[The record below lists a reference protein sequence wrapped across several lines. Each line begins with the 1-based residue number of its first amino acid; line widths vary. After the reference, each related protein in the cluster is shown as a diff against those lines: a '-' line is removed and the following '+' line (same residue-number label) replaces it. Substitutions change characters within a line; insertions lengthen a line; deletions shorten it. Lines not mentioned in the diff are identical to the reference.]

1 MKKRT
6 IAGLAALLLINVSGV
21 RGQESRGQDRITEL
35 ERKLDVITQ
44 ELEKLK
50 LGEAAE
56 PVAEAPRGQAPAATK
71 VYRAKER
78 RLSIGGYGE
87 MSIQDFSKRNQTGA
101 VAGKSDEADL
111 LRAVLYFGYK
121 YNDWILF
128 NSEVE
133 FEHAS
138 TGKGRGEVSVE
149 MAYLDFKL
157 NDQVGLRGGLLLVP
171 MGLINEVHEPTTFHG
186 VIRPSVE
193 RYIFPSTW
201 REGGGGFVVDSG
213 PVSFRS
219 FVLGGLQAIKD
230 STPGLTGVQ
239 GSDILRNARSSGAK
253 TLAEDPA
260 WVSRLDVTPFP
271 GTIAGGSFYIGEAD
285 QGKVVHSVPVTIW
298 ELHARSEY
306 KGLELRGL
314 YVAGRIGNADTVN
327 AANGL
332 TNAAKTSA
340 PRRFFG
346 GYAEGA
352 VNVLTWTETSHYFAP
367 FFRYERYDTQAETP
381 ESFAKNPAN
390 SRVEYTAGAT
400 YKPIPQIAVK
410 WDYQWMLN
418 QARTGVNQ
426 MNLGLS
432 YIF

>member
-1 MKKRT
+1 MKKIKASVLT
-6 IAGLAALLLINVSGV
+6 ALILGTSLGA
-21 RGQESRGQDRITEL
+21 RAQDARIGEL
-35 ERKLDVITQ
+35 ERKLDVLSQ

-50 LGEAAE
+50 LGSAAE
-56 PVAEAPRGQAPAATK
+56 PEAEAPAGQAPAATK

-78 RLSIGGYGE
+78 RVSIGGYGE
-87 MSIQDFSKRNQTGA
+87 MTIQDFSKRNQKGGIG
-101 VAGKSDEADL
+101 GKADEADL

-128 NSEVE
+128 NSELE

-149 MAYLDFKL
+149 QAYMDFKL
-157 NDQVGLRGGLLLVP
+157 NDSGGLRGGLLLVP
-171 MGLINEVHEPTTFHG
+171 MGFMNEIHEPTTFHG

-193 RYIFPSTW
+193 RNILPSTW
-201 REGGGGFVVDSG
+201 REGGGGFFIDTGEVA
-213 PVSFRS
+213 FRS
-219 FVLGGLQAIKD
+219 YAIAGLQAIKD
-230 STPGLTGVQ
+230 ATPGLTGVR

-260 WVSRLDVTPFP
+260 WVSRLDLAPVP
-271 GTIAGGSFYIGEAD
+271 GFSAGGSFYIGEAD

-298 ELHARSEY
+298 ELHSKAEY

-314 YVAGRIGNADTVN
+314 YAAGRIGNADTVN
-327 AANGL
+327 SANGL

-352 VNVLTWTETSHYFAP
+352 FNVLGLFETSHYFAP

-381 ESFAKNPAN
+381 ESFAKDPAN
-390 SRVEYTAGAT
+390 SRVEYTFGGT

-426 MNLGLS
+426 MNLGLG